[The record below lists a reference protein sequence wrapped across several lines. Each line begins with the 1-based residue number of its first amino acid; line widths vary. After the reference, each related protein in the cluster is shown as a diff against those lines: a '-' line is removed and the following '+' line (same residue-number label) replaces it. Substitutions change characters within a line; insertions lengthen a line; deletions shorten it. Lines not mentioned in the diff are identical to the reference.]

1 MAENQL
7 HQKKSYKH
15 RQCILHYPF
24 MIDVETVLGKAAMY
38 FNARMP
44 ELTSVQATSPE
55 EISDFEEV
63 IDEFTG
69 EVRALIC
76 IYTMRY

>member
-1 MAENQL
+1 MQQL
-7 HQKKSYKH
+7 TP
-15 RQCILHYPF
+15 CITMH
-24 MIDVETVLGKAAMY
+24 MTHDDVETVLGKAAMY
-38 FNARMP
+38 LNARMP